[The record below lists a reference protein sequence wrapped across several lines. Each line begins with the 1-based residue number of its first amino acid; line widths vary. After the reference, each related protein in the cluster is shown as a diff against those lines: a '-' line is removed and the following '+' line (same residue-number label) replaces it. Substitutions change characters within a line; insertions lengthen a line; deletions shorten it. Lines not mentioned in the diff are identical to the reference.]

1 MSEMKNTTQCNRAN
15 DLVSFLYGEANEKE
29 ARDFERHLHQCAACE
44 AEVGSFRQVRES
56 IGAWKE
62 EALGVFVSPEV
73 IRPAQ
78 KKSAVVALRE
88 FFNLSPLWMKG
99 AVAFATLV
107 FCSLVVLTIYRSS
120 TPKNPTAVAASGKY
134 TQAQVDQI
142 VKSALDNQAATLATK
157 TPDKRETV
165 VVDSRPVE
173 NRPRSNSKG
182 TSQVATGRRRL
193 SKAER
198 EQLAADLRL
207 FSTSEESN
215 LNLLGDKINQEFQR

>member
-1 MSEMKNTTQCNRAN
+1 MSEMKNTTYCDRAN

-29 ARDFERHLHQCAACE
+29 ARDFERHLHECAACE

-56 IGAWKE
+56 IGAWKQ

-73 IRPAQ
+73 IRPVQ
-78 KKSAVVALRE
+78 KKSAAAALRE
-88 FFNLSPLWMKG
+88 FFELSPLWMKG

-107 FCSLVVLTIYRSS
+107 LCSLVVLTIYRSA
-120 TPKNPTAVAASGKY
+120 TPKNPPAVAASGKY
-134 TQAQVDQI
+134 SQTEVDKI
-142 VKSALDNQAATLATK
+142 VKDALDNQAATLASR
-157 TPDKRETV
+157 PAENREPAIV
-165 VVDSRPVE
+165 ESRPVK
-173 NRPRSNSKG
+173 NRTRSNSKG

>member
-1 MSEMKNTTQCNRAN
+1 MSEMKNTTPCDREH

-29 ARDFERHLHQCAACE
+29 AREFERHVHECATCE

-73 IRPAQ
+73 IRPVQ
-78 KKSAVVALRE
+78 KKSASAALRE

-107 FCSLVVLTIYRSS
+107 FCSLVVLTVYRSS

-134 TQAQVDQI
+134 SQAEVDKF
-142 VKSALDNQAATLATK
+142 VKDALDNQASTLAAR
-157 TPDKRETV
+157 TPKEIETV
-165 VVDSRPVE
+165 VVDSKPVKK
-173 NRPRSNSKG
+173 RTRSNNKG
-182 TSQVATGRRRL
+182 SSQVATGRRPL
-193 SKAER
+193 SRAER

-207 FSTSEESN
+207 FSRSEESN